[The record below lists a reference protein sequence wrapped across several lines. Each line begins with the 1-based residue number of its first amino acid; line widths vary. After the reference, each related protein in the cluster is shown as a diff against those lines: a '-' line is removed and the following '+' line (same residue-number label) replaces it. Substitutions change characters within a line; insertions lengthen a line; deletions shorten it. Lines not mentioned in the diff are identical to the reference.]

1 MRAFRRADW
10 SLAVL
15 YASLKAVHL
24 LATIVWIGGMFF
36 MLHCLRPAAALLEPP
51 LRLTLLHATMRR
63 FFVAVIAAIVV
74 IAVSG
79 GSMIAMAWAAARRAN
94 LMFNMP
100 LDWYTMIGVFVAMV
114 AVFAHVRWVLFR
126 RLGAAVQAQR
136 WAEGAA
142 AAGAIR
148 WEVMVNLVLGIFV
161 VAAVRLGSA
170 A

>member
-1 MRAFRRADW
+1 
-10 SLAVL
+10 VL

-24 LATIVWIGGMFF
+24 LAVIVWIGGMFF

-63 FFVAVIAAIVV
+63 FFVAVLASIVV

-79 GSMIAMAWAAARRAN
+79 VAMISMAWSSARRSN
-94 LMFNMP
+94 LLFNMP
-100 LDWYTMIGVFVAMV
+100 LDWYTMIVVFVLMT
-114 AVFAHVRWVLFR
+114 AVFVHVRWVLFR
-126 RLGAAVQAQR
+126 RLGAAVAAQR
-136 WAEGAA
+136 WPEGAA

-161 VAAVRLGSA
+161 VVAVRLGA